1 MRARGDISSR
11 WLPPVLGLD
20 ARRSVFG
27 DYFRLSYGRALVML
41 DISGLFRDL
50 SSSNAGLVSAYSSI
64 IGVLFLARE
73 IFVALYSPFFSPF
86 LDISFKPS
94 WACRQSNSPLPRRQE
109 RPKVGAHIR

>member
-41 DISGLFRDL
+41 DILELFRDL

-86 LDISFKPS
+86 
-94 WACRQSNSPLPRRQE
+94 
-109 RPKVGAHIR
+109 